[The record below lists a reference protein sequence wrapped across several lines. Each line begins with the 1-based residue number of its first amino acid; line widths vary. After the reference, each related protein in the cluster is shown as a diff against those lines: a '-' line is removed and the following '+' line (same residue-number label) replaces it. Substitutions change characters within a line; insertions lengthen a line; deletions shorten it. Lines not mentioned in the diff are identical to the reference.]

1 MELKTSAQYDG
12 MTLKPLTRHEFLFKF
27 IFEDFTMVRIVE
39 AEFVS
44 LEDSRAAVENANGG
58 PSVSTV
64 ENGKPDLFRNNKK
77 KIGTRVR

>member
-1 MELKTSAQYDG
+1 
-12 MTLKPLTRHEFLFKF
+12 
-27 IFEDFTMVRIVE
+27 MVRIVE